1 MQRRG
6 VRHREILPESG
17 VFFIWRK
24 TKMRRLRL
32 RLCATDHWPERQ
44 RGSLPELFCKAK
56 CIGFVRTS
64 GCSRHFLPQTKMR
77 ISLVWLFFSGRSA
90 TPKERRMWEST
101 YPQVPLSHP
110 SCASPLSVRHYHYL
124 TSPISLENR
133 KNQAYAAHRRGSVCQ
148 GRLCFVA
155 FCYRPT

>member
-1 MQRRG
+1 MYDTER
-6 VRHREILPESG
+6 
-17 VFFIWRK
+17 FCRK
-24 TKMRRLRL
+24 V
-32 RLCATDHWPERQ
+32 E
-44 RGSLPELFCKAK
+44 
-56 CIGFVRTS
+56 
-64 GCSRHFLPQTKMR
+64 
-77 ISLVWLFFSGRSA
+77 FSSFE
-90 TPKERRMWEST
+90 ERRRCVDYGFGCTRPIICPRGNKDPYPSCFARLSVLVLCEREVAVGTSCHRQKCASLLFDYSLAVGARPRKREECEREST
-101 YPQVPLSHP
+101 YPQAPLSHP